1 MNKFEIMKRNKNFR
15 DYSLGDIIS
24 QFGTGMSFIGVGWY
38 LIDITGKSSSVGF
51 FMSLNLFAGL
61 IAYIFAGTAA
71 DRYSRRNILI
81 FSNMLRGV
89 LTVAV
94 VTALFMGITNPMFLY
109 SLAIFNGFG
118 WGLYMPASR
127 GLVHELLEKGD
138 IVEGNSILEITL
150 QIGTFLS
157 GGASGFVFQFV
168 GIKGILIIDA
178 LTYFISV
185 IFLLDIN
192 YKQVVA
198 EDSDSSFFTQFSNGF
213 RYLKNNKMLF
223 TLGVLSM
230 VPSVIT
236 VVTNVIL
243 PGYIKQFLNSSTVSY
258 GISDMCYGIGAF
270 ISGLIAGELLKKFSM
285 NKLVSCLFALS
296 TLVLVLLFANK
307 FVAGLFILYF
317 TLGLSNTMLRITLS
331 SVLMERTI
339 KEQFGRAMSVW
350 LAISSILQ
358 IALSALIG
366 KVMDIVP
373 ANSGYGVLAI
383 GMFIGFVAYII
394 TLKYLY
400 LKMEKES
407 IAS

>member
-1 MNKFEIMKRNKNFR
+1 MNKLQIMKRNKNFR
-15 DYSLGDIIS
+15 NYSLGDIIS
-24 QFGTGMSFIGVGWY
+24 QFGTGMSFIGVDWY
-38 LIDITGKSSSVGF
+38 LIEVTGKNSSVGF

-81 FSNMLRGV
+81 FSNILRGI
-89 LTVAV
+89 LTVGV
-94 VTALFMGITNPMFLY
+94 VTTLFMGIKNPVFIY
-109 SLAIFNGFG
+109 SLAVFNGFG

-127 GLVHELLEKGD
+127 GLVHELLEEGD

-157 GGASGFVFQFV
+157 GGASGFVFEFV

-178 LTYFISV
+178 ITYFISV
-185 IFLLDIN
+185 AFLLNIK

-198 EDSDSSFFTQFSNGF
+198 EDSDSSFFVQLSNGF
-213 RYLKNNKMLF
+213 KYLRNNKMLF

-243 PGYIKQFLNSSTVSY
+243 PGYIKQVLGSSTIAY
-258 GISDMCYGIGAF
+258 GMSDMCYGIGAF
-270 ISGLIAGELLKKFSM
+270 VSGLIAGEVLKNISM
-285 NKLVSCLFALS
+285 NKLVSSLFVLS
-296 TLVLVLLFANK
+296 SLVLVLLFANK
-307 FVAGLFILYF
+307 FVVGLFVLYF

-350 LAISSILQ
+350 LAISSMLQ
-358 IALSALIG
+358 IALSAIIG
-366 KVMDIVP
+366 KVMDVVP
-373 ANSGYGVLAI
+373 ANFGYSVLAV
-383 GMFIGFVAYII
+383 GMFLGFLAYII
-394 TLKYLY
+394 TLRFIRIKTGS
-400 LKMEKES
+400 ES
-407 IAS
+407 IVS